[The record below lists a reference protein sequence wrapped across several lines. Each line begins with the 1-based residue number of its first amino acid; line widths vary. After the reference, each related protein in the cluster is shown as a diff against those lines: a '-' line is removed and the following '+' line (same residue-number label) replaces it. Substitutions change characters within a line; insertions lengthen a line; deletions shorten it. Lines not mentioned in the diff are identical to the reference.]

1 MVNPAGRGQVELFTA
16 NELPAGVSLLAAEGN
31 VNASFYKPGQASPDF
46 LVGYCLRWSVSTIRL
61 PTRRECGNRRSFTT
75 NYTSGL
81 HSQSVQSSIGI
92 ARIGTF
98 VAVVIETPEHKAVS
112 ENSEVISRLT
122 ANSCIAL
129 CSSKNAVSNSS
140 AYNQILPV
148 AAMRVSNP
156 IIRPGKSMAAIQPN
170 SNQLC

>member
-1 MVNPAGRGQVELFTA
+1 MASIDDPTA
-16 NELPAGVSLLAAEGN
+16 N
-31 VNASFYKPGQASPDF
+31 SPR
-46 LVGYCLRWSVSTIRL
+46 VW
-61 PTRRECGNRRSFTT
+61 NRRSFTT

-98 VAVVIETPEHKAVS
+98 VAVVIETLEHKAIS
-112 ENSEVISRLT
+112 ESSEVMTKLT

-129 CSSKNAVSNSS
+129 CSSKNAVSSSS

-156 IIRPGKSMAAIQPN
+156 DRAPLANP
-170 SNQLC
+170 QLRHSPTSSRACLR

>member
-1 MVNPAGRGQVELFTA
+1 MSILVFANLVRRHLIFCRVLPYMASIDDPAA
-16 NELPAGVSLLAAEGN
+16 N
-31 VNASFYKPGQASPDF
+31 SPR
-46 LVGYCLRWSVSTIRL
+46 VW
-61 PTRRECGNRRSFTT
+61 NRRSFTT

-98 VAVVIETPEHKAVS
+98 VAVVIETLEHKAVS
-112 ENSEVISRLT
+112 ESSEVMTKLT

-140 AYNQILPV
+140 ALQ
-148 AAMRVSNP
+148 SNP
-156 IIRPGKSMAAIQPN
+156 SRRRDARQQSRSFAPGNQWLKSSLN
-170 SNQLC
+170 SNSFAETVSDDFPVLHTQ

>member
-1 MVNPAGRGQVELFTA
+1 MSIGAFTNLVRRHLIFCRVLPYMASIDDPAA
-16 NELPAGVSLLAAEGN
+16 N
-31 VNASFYKPGQASPDF
+31 SPR
-46 LVGYCLRWSVSTIRL
+46 VW
-61 PTRRECGNRRSFTT
+61 NRRSFTT

-81 HSQSVQSSIGI
+81 HSQSVQLSIGI

-112 ENSEVISRLT
+112 ESSEVMTKLT

-140 AYNQILPV
+140 ALQ
-148 AAMRVSNP
+148 SNP
-156 IIRPGKSMAAIQPN
+156 SRRRDARQQSRSFAPGNQWLKSSLN
-170 SNQLC
+170 SNSFAETVSDDFPVLHTQ

>member
-1 MVNPAGRGQVELFTA
+1 MASIDDPTA
-16 NELPAGVSLLAAEGN
+16 N
-31 VNASFYKPGQASPDF
+31 SPR
-46 LVGYCLRWSVSTIRL
+46 VW
-61 PTRRECGNRRSFTT
+61 NRRSFTT

-98 VAVVIETPEHKAVS
+98 VAVVIETLEHKAIS
-112 ENSEVISRLT
+112 DSSEVMTKLT

-129 CSSKNAVSNSS
+129 CSSKNAVSSSS

-156 IIRPGKSMAAIQPN
+156 DRAPFAIHR
-170 SNQLC
+170 